1 MINTSTI
8 HEGLKE
14 TLEDI
19 VDDSKEGEDST
30 VYRDW
35 LYVGKMNDYYVD
47 DLEMAGAGLAS
58 ETPEGSEMILGD
70 IKQGTIWRYFVRKF
84 TMKLVIT
91 DEAAMFVKYDK
102 IIDAGRRLV
111 RAAWKTVDVDLTNLL
126 KRGFNTTFPGADGVP
141 LWSASHPL
149 AKGGTFSNLFAT
161 AMSPSRTAVIVA
173 RAMAAKM
180 VGHDGITE
188 GYKLQKVLAPVE
200 QWGVWNEI
208 LYSSHAPE
216 AGQFNAIN
224 VVNQKMNLSLVENPY
239 WDTTTT
245 NYAFTTEA
253 PNGLTVRWAR
263 RPKMRD
269 WIDNDTETRKY
280 GISYLYGRGWSEPRA
295 TIGVNA

>member
-1 MINTSTI
+1 MINTSSI
-8 HEGLKE
+8 NEGLKE

-19 VDDSKEGEDST
+19 VDDPKEGEDST

-35 LYVGKMNDYYVD
+35 LDVGKMNDYYED

-58 ETPEGSEMILGD
+58 ETPEGSEMVLGD
-70 IKQGTIWRYFVRKF
+70 IKQGIVWRYFVRKF
-84 TMKLVIT
+84 AMKLIVT

-126 KRGFNTTFPGADGVP
+126 KRGFNSGYPGADGVS
-141 LWSASHPL
+141 LWNSAHPL
-149 AKGGTFSNLFAT
+149 PKGGSFSNIFAT
-161 AMSPSRTAVIVA
+161 AMSPSRTAVLIA
-173 RAMAAKM
+173 RSMAAKM

-188 GYKLQKVLAPVE
+188 GYKLRKVLAPVE

-208 LYSSHAPE
+208 LGSTHAPE

-245 NYAFTTEA
+245 NYAFLTDA
-253 PNGLTVRWAR
+253 GNGLKVKWAK

-269 WIDNDTETRKY
+269 WVDNDTETRKY
-280 GISYLYGRGWSEPRA
+280 GISYMYGRGWSEPRA
-295 TIGVNA
+295 TIGVPA